1 VELLVGVQVLK
12 QEDAAADVCVV
23 AAETAGEGGLV
34 SEKTREVADVRA
46 GAEGGDIRVKILSEE
61 GGDSDVEG
69 ACVEELVTQSHPVI
83 VRDMDLL
90 QAHLQV

>member
-1 VELLVGVQVLK
+1 MQLLVGVQVLK
-12 QEDAAADVCVV
+12 QEDVANEDVCIV
-23 AAETAGEGGLV
+23 AAETARERGHV

-46 GAEGGDIRVKILSEE
+46 GGGDIRVKILSEE

-83 VRDMDLL
+83 VRAMDLL
-90 QAHLQV
+90 QALLQV